1 MYILLFTCLNIRA
14 VHLELVND
22 MSTHSV
28 VLAMVRFFN
37 LYGVPTHIYSD
48 NARSFVAG
56 CDLVKQVFVSDE
68 FVGKF
73 STFNIKHLTI
83 PLYSAWFG
91 SVWERLIKTVKSCL
105 FKLVGRK
112 SLEYF
117 EVLTVLSDV
126 QNAINSRPLT
136 YRCSEDAGL
145 DVITPNAFLHPHFNT
160 SLFLRD
166 QAVVQELT
174 PPSREDLFGSLEF
187 RDIYLKGFHDL
198 WYEEYLLSIREQ
210 SRDLFQVE
218 YHNVIRVGD
227 VVVVKNPIK
236 SRPYW
241 SLGRVME
248 VTPGDDALVRSA
260 KIRRPDGREQEYSI
274 KHLYPLELSI
284 THSHQAENP
293 PEEASVSGVLTPSR
307 PTRSVRKMRRGDDD
321 FLWY

>member
-28 VLAMVRFFN
+28 VLALVRFFN

-91 SVWERLIKTVKSCL
+91 SVWERLIKTVKCCL

-117 EVLTVLSDV
+117 EFLTVLSDV

-145 DVITPNAFLHPHFNT
+145 DVITPNAFLQHLP
-160 SLFLRD
+160 FLER
-166 QAVVQELT
+166 
-174 PPSREDLFGSLEF
+174 S
-187 RDIYLKGFHDL
+187 
-198 WYEEYLLSIREQ
+198 
-210 SRDLFQVE
+210 
-218 YHNVIRVGD
+218 GD
-227 VVVVKNPIK
+227 C
-236 SRPYW
+236 
-241 SLGRVME
+241 
-248 VTPGDDALVRSA
+248 
-260 KIRRPDGREQEYSI
+260 
-274 KHLYPLELSI
+274 
-284 THSHQAENP
+284 
-293 PEEASVSGVLTPSR
+293 SGVDSSFQR
-307 PTRSVRKMRRGDDD
+307 RS
-321 FLWY
+321 LWKFRI